1 MRGKNDRNYSNFGYT
16 YDQKRS
22 ILFEISNFRSIQVV
36 IPTYIVVFVTTLMT
50 PKSDG
55 QLGSICALR

>member
-36 IPTYIVVFVTTLMT
+36 CGHNIHMKDFSVY
-50 PKSDG
+50 KSK
-55 QLGSICALR
+55 QINSKI